1 MRKVNEKSEPFK
13 ALPRDNKFF
22 KIKYLDNY
30 FVKSYF
36 ALINFLK
43 RSFGNDYSL
52 AIWSYRANLFYKT
65 TAISCLTIEKNGLI
79 CLTLVVIKFK
89 VISLVRKSFV
99 LKFFKAFKNKDV
111 RTFSGGKES
120 YVL

>member
-13 ALPRDNKFF
+13 ALPRDNKLF

-65 TAISCLTIEKNGLI
+65 TAISCLTIEKNRLI
-79 CLTLVVIKFK
+79 FLTLLVFKFK
-89 VISLVRKSFV
+89 VKSLVRKSLI
-99 LKFFKAFKNKDV
+99 LKNF
-111 RTFSGGKES
+111 
-120 YVL
+120 

>member
-13 ALPRDNKFF
+13 ALPRSNKFF

-43 RSFGNDYSL
+43 RFFGNYYSL

-65 TAISCLTIEKNGLI
+65 TAISCLTIEKNRLI

-89 VISLVRKSFV
+89 VISLVRKNFV
-99 LKFFKAFKNKDV
+99 LKIFKAFKNKDV